1 MPKAKQHLCSCWVGS
16 LAVLSAWIMGGRGV
30 CRQPVGESDG
40 PQGWEGFLGL
50 RCCRWP
56 ERNTAE
62 GRRVPLSGP
71 SFYIKKSRRLN
82 HGISLPGEGLLWS
95 TDYWQGIK
103 IRPRKCLP
111 LFLKTTLACM
121 TWEASDGSRLTL
133 VPSDTQLSLRL
144 FWAQLCPR
152 LIL

>member
-1 MPKAKQHLCSCWVGS
+1 
-16 LAVLSAWIMGGRGV
+16 MGGRGV

-40 PQGWEGFLGL
+40 PQGWEGFLRL
-50 RCCRWP
+50 RCRRWP

-71 SFYIKKSRRLN
+71 SFHIKKSRRSN
-82 HGISLPGEGLLWS
+82 HRISLPGERLLWS
-95 TDYWQGIK
+95 TDYWEGLK

-111 LFLKTTLACM
+111 LFLKTTSACM

-133 VPSDTQLSLRL
+133 VPSDTQLSLCL
-144 FWAQLCPR
+144 FRAQFCPR